1 MMLNDD
7 VLAESETL
15 RAYHVQDPAQTNAKD
30 LIGSGPSQGVIS
42 CYGEVDQIY
51 KRF

>member
-15 RAYHVQDPAQTNAKD
+15 RAYHVQDPTQTNAKD
-30 LIGSGPSQGVIS
+30 LIEGGNSQGVLS

-51 KRF
+51 RRF